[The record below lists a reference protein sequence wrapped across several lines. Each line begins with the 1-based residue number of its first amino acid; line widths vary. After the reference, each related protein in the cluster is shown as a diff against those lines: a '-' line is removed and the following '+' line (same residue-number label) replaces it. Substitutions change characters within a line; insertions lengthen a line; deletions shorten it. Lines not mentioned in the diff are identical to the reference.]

1 MGLPGG
7 EQRGYLTLSSSVCV
21 FKENLLDPN
30 VHVDAR
36 DCYRNKNGS
45 LEKTARWRRA
55 LKTQERQEDEAADG
69 ETEAR
74 GAGAMGVT
82 HSAGQSLSRPWLSM
96 PPRQR
101 LHSWE
106 LYQLPP

>member
-1 MGLPGG
+1 MKEIRAETSVGLPGG
-7 EQRGYLTLSSSVCV
+7 EQGGYLTLSSSVCV

-55 LKTQERQEDEAADG
+55 LKTQEGQEDEAAG
-69 ETEAR
+69 EKSQIWVVPR
-74 GAGAMGVT
+74 GC
-82 HSAGQSLSRPWLSM
+82 QS
-96 PPRQR
+96 
-101 LHSWE
+101 
-106 LYQLPP
+106 